1 MRLLLTRL
9 RGHLL
14 SRLAAN
20 TEKEKVKS
28 ASTASESL
36 ATLGLPEFVQKV
48 GGIVEEVAKV
58 GTLDRDAH
66 GLWYEAVAGKIEEKS
81 MANAGPENIYGV

>member
-14 SRLAAN
+14 GRLAAN

-48 GGIVEEVAKV
+48 GGLVEEVAKV
-58 GTLDRDAH
+58 GRLDRDAH
-66 GLWYEAVAGKIEEKS
+66 GLWYELIAGKVEDEA
-81 MANAGPENIYGV
+81 MAGAGNVYGV